1 VLARRTSGTEDYGA
15 LVRAGG
21 GTMGYV
27 TSFGLGR
34 SNDFAAAQEEVEPS
48 VMLPAACLRTARLY
62 GNAAVRARAV
72 SS

>member
-1 VLARRTSGTEDYGA
+1 
-15 LVRAGG
+15 
-21 GTMGYV
+21 MGYV

-34 SNDFAAAQEEVEPS
+34 SNDFAAAQEVELS